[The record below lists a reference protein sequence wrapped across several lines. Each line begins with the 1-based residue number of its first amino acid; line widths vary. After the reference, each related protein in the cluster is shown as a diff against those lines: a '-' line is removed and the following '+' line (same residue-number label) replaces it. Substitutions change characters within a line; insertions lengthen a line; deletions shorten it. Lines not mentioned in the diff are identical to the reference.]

1 MGKQTLRGWMIE
13 AGMWPFEPPPK
24 AIWLRACDYPTAVA
38 ERLIRW
44 QAVRVAEFLKD
55 PEQAVLILAP

>member
-1 MGKQTLRGWMIE
+1 
-13 AGMWPFEPPPK
+13 MWPFEPPPK